1 MSCVFRARRIFQ
13 DGSRFIVIDNDYA
26 YGGPYDLAVGSN
38 TNGSL
43 ALDWETVSKEGA
55 LWSGVFNAGSITTAL
70 PFAYSRLTPVKSAR
84 ITIATRCWCVS
95 AIAGR
100 FVGCQPNNNSDRNPG
115 LDLDLGAELDHLLGR
130 HAEEGG
136 GAFGVALQEG
146 KKRFPP

>member
-1 MSCVFRARRIFQ
+1 MIMPMAVPIIWRLAPMQTVRLHWTGRRSARK
-13 DGSRFIVIDNDYA
+13 G
-26 YGGPYDLAVGSN
+26 
-38 TNGSL
+38 T
-43 ALDWETVSKEGA
+43 

-70 PFAYSRLTPVKSAR
+70 PFAYSRLTPVKTVR

-115 LDLDLGAELDHLLGR
+115 LDLDLGADLDHLPGR
-130 HAEEGG
+130 HSEEGG